1 MAVDFTKV
9 TSARAKAAIAKRQRT
24 EVLPSLYKSLTNDA
38 AREKN
43 LKDRVILYDEEIA
56 AQEKVLELA
65 KNGTIT
71 PGQTVE
77 SQQAIVDNLKANRNK
92 EVMNEYNTFRTD
104 RAIEKSF
111 QELKAQNLV
120 AAAASKITT
129 TAVGAYNQAST
140 TLSTG
145 ELVYN
150 ASAVREAYF
159 GEYKSEN
166 MPQLMKSTNQPSLV
180 TKATDLWGSVVGS
193 KGMIVTSE
201 QVLKAWNSGSNSPES
216 ASYFDKNNYG
226 FQFQYNPGT
235 VSMTYQ
241 TSPNVDVTMMTSG
254 QEMFNLAGTSSSQG
268 SVNFQIVINRIFDM
282 QYYTPL
288 KQLEPGRQD
297 RYSKPPANLQE
308 ENDIYDKGTM
318 YDIEF
323 LLRTLMGTSMLSY
336 LRAGRTADMG
346 WLPAI
351 PVELHLGKSMRYLGT
366 VNSLSLNHMIFNER
380 MVPTLTTVDINFSR
394 LPDYPP
400 AGQRPNP
407 IS

>member
-1 MAVDFTKV
+1 MAVDFSKV
-9 TSARAKAAIAKRQRT
+9 YSARDKAAKAKKERT
-24 EVLPSLYKSLTNDA
+24 EVLPSLYRSLTNDA

-43 LKDRVILYDEEIA
+43 LKDRVVLYDLEIA
-56 AQEKVLELA
+56 EQEKILEIA
-65 KNGTIT
+65 KNGFL
-71 PGQTVE
+71 PAGETVVT
-77 SQQAIVDNLKANRNK
+77 QQAVVDALKANRNK
-92 EVMNEYNTFRTD
+92 EVMNQYNAFRLD
-104 RAIEKSF
+104 RSLQKSL
-111 QELKAQNLV
+111 EDLKAANQV
-120 AAAASKITT
+120 SSAASKITT
-129 TAVGAYNQAST
+129 TAVGAYNAANT
-140 TLSTG
+140 TAGTG
-145 ELVYN
+145 VLVYN

-159 GEYKSEN
+159 GEYKNQN
-166 MPQLMKSTNQPSLV
+166 MSQLMKHSNQPSLV
-180 TKATDLWGSVVGS
+180 TKATDLWSSVVGS

-268 SVNFQIVINRIFDM
+268 SVSFQIVINRTFDM
-282 QYYTPL
+282 QYYNNL
-288 KQLEPGRQD
+288 GQLEPGRRD
-297 RYSKPPANLQE
+297 RYSKPPVDSQE
-308 ENDIYDKGTM
+308 EKDIYEKGTM

-380 MVPTLTTVDINFSR
+380 MVPILTTVDINFSR

-400 AGQRPNP
+400 AGQRPKP
-407 IS
+407 IA